1 MGTDVRVPGQY
12 KSDEELA
19 RQMLDEESKRPD
31 EAKPEAKPE
40 AAKAEPK
47 KEKPPTWE
55 ERLAAVELSPE
66 QAFIILDAVLEKGFY
81 ERTFPLYGGRIS
93 VTLRTRDGSH
103 RQRVANALDELRTN
117 DPRVHGQVMSRMFL
131 AGSLVRFNK
140 DTLDMAE
147 DGDSRAKESAFQ
159 SRLAYVDKLSDPVLD
174 TLFELISRFDGWT
187 FASLANGAPT
197 GF

>member
-1 MGTDVRVPGQY
+1 MGQEVRVPGQY
-12 KSDEELA
+12 KTDEELA

-31 EAKPEAKPE
+31 EAKPET
-40 AAKAEPK
+40 AKAEPK
-47 KEKPPTWE
+47 KEAPPKPPTWE
-55 ERLAAVELSPE
+55 ERLAAVELTPD
-66 QAFIILDAVLEKGFY
+66 QAFVILDAVLEKGFY

-103 RQRVANALDELRTN
+103 RQRIANALDELRTN

-147 DGDSRAKESAFQ
+147 EGDSRAKEAAFQ

-187 FASLANGAPT
+187 FASLSNGAPT

>member
-1 MGTDVRVPGQY
+1 MGQDVRVPGQY
-12 KSDEELA
+12 KSDEDLA
-19 RQMLDEESKRPD
+19 KAMLDEESK
-31 EAKPEAKPE
+31 KPEETKPE

-47 KEKPPTWE
+47 KEAPPKPPTWE
-55 ERLAAVELSPE
+55 ERLAAVELTPD
-66 QAFIILDAVLEKGFY
+66 QAFVILDAVLEKGFY

-147 DGDSRAKESAFQ
+147 DGDSRAKETAFQ

-174 TLFELISRFDGWT
+174 TLFDLIARFDGWT
-187 FASLANGAPT
+187 FASLSNGAPT